1 MVQYDESGLLPYF
14 KAYDIRGKVPE
25 ELNEEVMYLIGRGFA
40 SEIRPDEPV
49 AVGRDIRLSS
59 LDLCHALM
67 RGLND
72 SGVNTKNIGVC
83 GTELIY
89 FAASRPG
96 IGGGLMVTASH
107 NPKDYNGVKMVRA
120 NAVPISGETELPA
133 IERRVRE
140 KDFLVSAL
148 RGGSEEWCVTKEY
161 VESILRFVPHDV
173 LKSYK
178 VVANAGNGCAGPI
191 LDALA
196 EHLPFSFVRLFHD
209 PDGGFPNGI
218 PNPLL
223 PENRAV
229 TAEAVRNH
237 KAHLGLAWDGDFDR
251 CFFFDEQGTFIE
263 GYYVVGLLAERMLE
277 SCRSARIVHDTRLI
291 WNTIDLVRNMGGV
304 PVQSRTGHAFMKARM
319 REVDAAYGG
328 EMSAHHYFRD
338 FGYCDS
344 GMIPWILV
352 ALVMSRTGKS
362 LSELVGDRMRMFPCS
377 GEVNRVVQDPDAA
390 IGAVRSHFE
399 AEEPDVETLDGVS
412 MAFGDRW
419 RFNLRK
425 SNTEPILR
433 LNVESRGDPNL
444 VVEKTREILSLI
456 EMADGET

>member
-1 MVQYDESGLLPYF
+1 MAQYDNSGLLPYF

-40 SEIRPDEPV
+40 SEIRPADPV

-59 LDLCHALM
+59 LDLCRALIQ
-67 RGLND
+67 GLND
-72 SGVNTKNIGVC
+72 SGVDTKDIGVC

-96 IGGGLMVTASH
+96 MGGGLMVTASH

-133 IERRVRE
+133 IERRVR
-140 KDFLVSAL
+140 KNDFLVSAH
-148 RGGSEEWCVTKEY
+148 RGGNQNWHITKEY
-161 VESILRFVPHDV
+161 IRTILRFVPLDV
-173 LKSYK
+173 LKPFK
-178 VVANAGNGCAGPI
+178 IVANAGNGCAGPI

-196 EHLPFSFVRLFHD
+196 EHLPFSFMRLFHN
-209 PDGGFPNGI
+209 PDGDFPNGV

-223 PENRAV
+223 PENRTV
-229 TAEAVRNH
+229 TAEAVKKY
-237 KAHLGLAWDGDFDR
+237 KADLGVAWDGDFDR
-251 CFFFDEQGTFIE
+251 CFFFNEQGAFIE
-263 GYYVVGLLAERMLE
+263 GYYVVGLLAERMLATYTG
-277 SCRSARIVHDTRLI
+277 ARIVHDPRLV

-304 PVQSRTGHAFMKARM
+304 PVQSRTGHAFMKVRM

-352 ALVMSRTGKS
+352 ALAMSHTGKN
-362 LSELVGDRMRMFPCS
+362 LSELVEERMRMFPCS
-377 GEVNRVVQDPDAA
+377 GEINRMVQDPDAA
-390 IGAVRSHFE
+390 IGRVLSRFE
-399 AEEPDVETLDGVS
+399 AEDPDIETLDGVS

-433 LNVESRGDPNL
+433 LNVESRGDRDL
-444 VVEKTREILSLI
+444 VLEKTREILNLI
-456 EMADGET
+456 EMIDR